1 MPNMPK
7 TKVSL
12 HNAQSAYP
20 LPGGLRSL
28 IRRACAA
35 SLEEQAFETG
45 AEISVTLVDDER
57 IRALNRDFR
66 QIDRS
71 TDVLSFPLGEDGV
84 YDINPGNGLAQL
96 GDIVISLE
104 HAARQAEEY
113 GHSFEREVGYLTV
126 HSMMHLLG
134 YDHVHSEEEAAVMRG
149 HEEAVMTKLRLP
161 REEV

>member
-1 MPNMPK
+1 MPNIK
-7 TKVSL
+7 DSI
-12 HNAQSAYP
+12 HNAQSVVP
-20 LPGGLRSL
+20 LPKGLRSL

-57 IRALNRDFR
+57 IREMNRDFR
-66 QIDRS
+66 EIDRS
-71 TDVLSFPLGEDGV
+71 TDVLSFPLGADGV
-84 YDINPGNGLAQL
+84 YDIHPGNGLAQL

-113 GHSFEREVGYLTV
+113 GHSLEREVGYLTV

-134 YDHVHSEEEAAVMRG
+134 YDHVNNEEEAAVMRS

-161 REEV
+161 REAV